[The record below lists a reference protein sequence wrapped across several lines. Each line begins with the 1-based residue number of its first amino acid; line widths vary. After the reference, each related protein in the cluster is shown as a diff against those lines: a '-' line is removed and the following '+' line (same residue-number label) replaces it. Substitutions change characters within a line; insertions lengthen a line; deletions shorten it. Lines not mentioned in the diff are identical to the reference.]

1 MALTSG
7 FYNSL
12 NGDRR
17 YNSEQISSMFEGLL
31 SDGVFESVDNAFIV
45 TPSSGLTLSVGS
57 GRAWVKNKWAK
68 NDANITI
75 TLNPAHVTLNRYT
88 AIVLRNDFTT
98 RDITLEMIDGANAS
112 SPTKPSIVRNASMYD
127 LCLAYVYVGAGATTI
142 TSANITDMRPDNTVC
157 GWVTGLI
164 QQVDTSQLF
173 LQYQTAYEDFFE
185 QLESWKD
192 TQETDFGS
200 WETAQKTAFD
210 TWFAA
215 LTEELQVN
223 TYIEQYHKFVQIA
236 YSDSKN
242 VPLNMTGYTYNADDV
257 FLIAING
264 LTATEEED
272 YIIETSTTPP
282 EVQFSFVGSQNQ
294 VQDVDIKVLKSKIG
308 YTTN

>member
-45 TPSSGLTLSVGS
+45 TPSSGLTLSIGS

-142 TSANITDMRPDNTVC
+142 TLANITDMRPDNMVC

-173 LQYQTAYEDFFE
+173 LQYQTAYEEFFE

-282 EVQFSFVGSQNQ
+282 EVQFNFVGSQNQ

>member
-127 LCLAYVYVGAGATTI
+127 LCLAYVYVGAGATNI
-142 TSANITDMRPDNTVC
+142 TQANITDMRPDNTVC

-264 LTATEEED
+264 LMATEEED

>member
-31 SDGVFESVDNAFIV
+31 SDGVFERVDNAFIV
-45 TPSSGLTLSVGS
+45 TPSSGLTLSIGS

-127 LCLAYVYVGAGATTI
+127 LCLAYVYVGAGATNI
-142 TSANITDMRPDNTVC
+142 TQANITDMRPDNTVC

-173 LQYQTAYEDFFE
+173 LQYQTAYEEFFE

-215 LTEELQVN
+215 LTEKLQVN

>member
-45 TPSSGLTLSVGS
+45 TPSSGLTLSIGS

-75 TLNPAHVTLNRYT
+75 TLNPAHVTLKRYT

-98 RDITLEMIDGANAS
+98 RDITLEMIDGENAS

-173 LQYQTAYEDFFE
+173 LQYQTAYEEFFE

-282 EVQFSFVGSQNQ
+282 EVQFNFVGSQNQ

>member
-45 TPSSGLTLSVGS
+45 TPSSGLTLSIGS

-98 RDITLEMIDGANAS
+98 RDITLEMIDGENAS

-127 LCLAYVYVGAGATTI
+127 LCLAYVYVGAGATNI
-142 TSANITDMRPDNTVC
+142 TQANITDMRPDNTVC

-173 LQYQTAYEDFFE
+173 LQYQTAYEEFFE

-215 LTEELQVN
+215 LTEKLQVN

>member
-7 FYNSL
+7 FYNSM

-45 TPSSGLTLSVGS
+45 TPSSGLTLSIGS

-192 TQETDFGS
+192 TQENDFDS

-242 VPLNMTGYTYNADDV
+242 VPLDMTGYTYNADDV

-282 EVQFSFVGSQNQ
+282 EVQFNFVGSQNQ